1 MEKLHKKTKLVF
13 FSGLIYS
20 LLITLLAA
28 VFFLADSGLS
38 PYAAKELVFAASEI
52 LSLSIIFSAFIEVFI
67 RRFER

>member
-28 VFFLADSGLS
+28 VFFLSGS
-38 PYAAKELVFAASEI
+38 GVFSYAAKELVFVASEI
-52 LSLSIIFSAFIEVFI
+52 LTYSIIFSAFVEIFI